1 MEVAPGGEAAGGGKA
16 QTKLSLKVTAL
27 FCPPMVGL
35 VTPHLLDK
43 GRDDVTARPAL
54 ARPLREISRDKTS
67 HTTRNTTRYTTCQQ
81 AMARSA
87 PVGPVGQ
94 FVGVGLTGGQGE
106 VLQQQRIHSGN
117 GLHQAVFKVAAAKST
132 GHAGDQSVPLG
143 LRHMA

>member
-1 MEVAPGGEAAGGGKA
+1 
-16 QTKLSLKVTAL
+16 
-27 FCPPMVGL
+27 MVGL

-54 ARPLREISRDKTS
+54 ARPLREILRDKTS
-67 HTTRNTTRYTTCQQ
+67 HTTRNTTRYTSRYTTRYTKRHQ